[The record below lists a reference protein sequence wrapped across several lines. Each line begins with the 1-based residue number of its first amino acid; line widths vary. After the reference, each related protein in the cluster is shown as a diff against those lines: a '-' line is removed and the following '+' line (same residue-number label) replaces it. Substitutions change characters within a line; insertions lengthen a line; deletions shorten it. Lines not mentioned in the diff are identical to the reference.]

1 MNKDTKKLILGIV
14 FTAVG
19 ALIISLLSIAA
30 SIKDSISIIYG
41 EFIFSRFAFMGNG
54 VIILYPLF
62 FIGLIMFVA
71 GLIILIKE
79 LLSVTSGKIRKA
91 IYKVLSYDGHK
102 KGSNSDNINGTDA
115 KSNSADNK

>member
-1 MNKDTKKLILGIV
+1 MNKETKKFILSIA

-19 ALIISLLSIAA
+19 ALIVSLLSIAA

-41 EFIFSRFAFMGNG
+41 EFIFSRFAFMGYG

-71 GLIILIKE
+71 GLIILIAA
-79 LLSVTSGKIRKA
+79 LVTALR
-91 IYKVLSYDGHK
+91 
-102 KGSNSDNINGTDA
+102 
-115 KSNSADNK
+115 NK

>member
-1 MNKDTKKLILGIV
+1 MSKDKTLILLGSV
-14 FTAVG
+14 FTIAG
-19 ALIISLLSIAA
+19 ALIVSLLSIAA

-71 GLIILIKE
+71 GLIILIAA
-79 LLSVTSGKIRKA
+79 LVTAPR
-91 IYKVLSYDGHK
+91 
-102 KGSNSDNINGTDA
+102 
-115 KSNSADNK
+115 NK